1 MRIDEEQRQD
11 LPMAKFGLVEQLK
24 RFNTVLKDVREC
36 EETAFSGDDVSRI
49 LHSRTVLFTLV
60 DILEAVMVVLLIN
73 DVLPSLFPVVYGRT
87 KILRDSLVGLDDR
100 VEKCGEGDT
109 LTVPPSDEAGLVTV
123 YESRASEF
131 WNWEAMQNP
140 YSRKFQWLP
149 CEVGLEGCKVK

>member
-1 MRIDEEQRQD
+1 VRIDEEQRQD

-73 DVLPSLFPVVYGRT
+73 DVLPSLFPVSCGNLVSTGMV
-87 KILRDSLVGLDDR
+87 ILFMKESFPVCSGWGEVLFDFSLSFYC
-100 VEKCGEGDT
+100 K
-109 LTVPPSDEAGLVTV
+109 GLV
-123 YESRASEF
+123 
-131 WNWEAMQNP
+131 N
-140 YSRKFQWLP
+140 
-149 CEVGLEGCKVK
+149 G